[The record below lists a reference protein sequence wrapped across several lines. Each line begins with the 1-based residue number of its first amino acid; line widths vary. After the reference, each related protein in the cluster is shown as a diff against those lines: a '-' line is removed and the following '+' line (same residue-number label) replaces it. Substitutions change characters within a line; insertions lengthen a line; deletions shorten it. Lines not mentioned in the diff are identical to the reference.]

1 MARTNAARRRRRH
14 HPSTPT
20 KAASFLPRFLALV
33 GLPTLIAFS
42 VLNIALRLWDSA
54 EIWWIWLLPL
64 AFAFG
69 AAVTLWANWRPNE
82 VGPKMAMTIGLA
94 WVFVP
99 LMSFGIS
106 RRGPAPMPDWG
117 QAAAA
122 MVVIGAC
129 VGALVAYSRGRLWLA
144 RHPHRV
150 FVDLYASPMLG
161 TGNHFDIPPPPTTD
175 GHYQARCRCGWRGTT
190 RSMDLDTAEED
201 AAKEGQEHLRLA

>member
-1 MARTNAARRRRRH
+1 MPPVLRLLTMAGLAA
-14 HPSTPT
+14 
-20 KAASFLPRFLALV
+20 
-33 GLPTLIAFS
+33 LIALC
-42 VLNIALRLWDSA
+42 VLNIVFRLWDSV
-54 EIWWIWLLPL
+54 ELWWIWLLPG

-82 VGPKMAMTIGLA
+82 VGPKMGMTIGLA
-94 WVFVP
+94 WVIVP

-122 MVVIGAC
+122 TVVIGAS